1 MVLSLPKILSLFA
14 LIWLVWMAFRFFEA
28 RQTNRADQPLNKN
41 GDAAGAA
48 KKDQKD
54 ASVDLQECTICEAWV
69 SGDTCDRENC
79 PY

>member
-1 MVLSLPKILSLFA
+1 MVLSLPKILGLFA
-14 LIWLVWMAFRFFEA
+14 LIWLVWMAFRFIEA
-28 RQTNRADQPLNKN
+28 RQKNRADQPLDKS
-41 GDAAGAA
+41 GGAAGAA
-48 KKDQKD
+48 KKDQND